1 MYRQK
6 ESIWDVETN
15 NNYEKVTEF
24 INEKSSNIIAIRKGI
39 NDIKDLFKDYIQI
52 TKTYCTQIA
61 SLALKLKPLANTIWG
76 DLTQAIQGILLFNSI
91 SLENLAKGMG
101 EIFKNSKMK
110 KKDSGVSGLEE
121 FSNIYQVQLSDLIS
135 NYCLYITELEKYE
148 RYLMNKEMGFDNDV
162 NSNSN
167 KGENNKDNTNN
178 TNNTITQSSTPND
191 NKIEKL
197 TNNLET
203 VLSFRKKY
211 LDKVGPIN
219 ALVHKL
225 VEFGIKEE
233 KLLNEEFLN
242 ISKIFVGK
250 LNECLEGQKK
260 KYEDQNSVL
269 LELYNKIKS
278 EKFDNI
284 NSGIQEYS
292 LHSLSIYINAKNLDR
307 NKIKNGKQYAL
318 NQKGEEFE
326 IYKNITLKN
335 VENIMKEIKRNG
347 LEIKEKDLE
356 DFEIEKVKDFISKK
370 VELMFNKTDDNFN
383 DEDKNQM
390 IKYFQEN
397 DDYILF
403 FLQLLNNDRAKGGEI
418 FNINIFKY
426 IGEIFKNIN
435 DIVLK
440 KDNYKYFNY
449 VSILSLTYFI
459 QEGNKKKYV
468 YECIKDNKKLKD
480 LNFWQ
485 KYAKF
490 IIKYETDKIPKEKE
504 NEINNKSE
512 KLKLTGFANILAIV
526 NNMVNF
532 GLEQDFI
539 DKFISFC
546 ATTFSLTT
554 EQIQQIKEFI
564 PIWSEK

>member
-24 INEKSSNIIAIRKGI
+24 INEKSNNIIAIRKGI

-110 KKDSGVSGLEE
+110 KRDSGVSGLEE

-148 RYLMNKEMGFDNDV
+148 RYLMNKEMGFDYDV

-167 KGENNKDNTNN
+167 KGEDNTNN
-178 TNNTITQSSTPND
+178 TNNTINQSSTPND

-211 LDKVGPIN
+211 LDKVGPMN

-370 VELMFNKTDDNFN
+370 VELMFNKTDDNFS

-390 IKYFQEN
+390 VKYFQEN

>member
-39 NDIKDLFKDYIQI
+39 NDIKDVFKDYIQI

-110 KKDSGVSGLEE
+110 KRDSGVSGLEE

-178 TNNTITQSSTPND
+178 TINQSSTPND

-211 LDKVGPIN
+211 LDKVGPMN

-370 VELMFNKTDDNFN
+370 VELMFNKTDDNFS

-459 QEGNKKKYV
+459 QEGNTKKYV

>member
-39 NDIKDLFKDYIQI
+39 NDIKDVFKDYIQI

-110 KKDSGVSGLEE
+110 KRDSGVSGLEE

-148 RYLMNKEMGFDNDV
+148 RYLMNKEMGFDYDV

-178 TNNTITQSSTPND
+178 TINQSSTPND

-211 LDKVGPIN
+211 LDKVGPMN

-370 VELMFNKTDDNFN
+370 VELMFNKTDDNFS

>member
-39 NDIKDLFKDYIQI
+39 NDIKDVFKDYIQI

-110 KKDSGVSGLEE
+110 KRDSGVSGLEE

-148 RYLMNKEMGFDNDV
+148 RYLMNKEMGFDYDV

-178 TNNTITQSSTPND
+178 TINQSSTPND

-211 LDKVGPIN
+211 LDKVGPMN

-370 VELMFNKTDDNFN
+370 VELMFNKTDDNFS

-485 KYAKF
+485 DYTKF

-504 NEINNKSE
+504 NEINNKNE

>member
-39 NDIKDLFKDYIQI
+39 NDIKDVFKDYIQI

-110 KKDSGVSGLEE
+110 KRDSGVSGLEE

-178 TNNTITQSSTPND
+178 TINQSSTPND

-211 LDKVGPIN
+211 LDKVGPMN

-370 VELMFNKTDDNFN
+370 VELMFNKTDDNFS

-532 GLEQDFI
+532 GLDQDFI

>member
-110 KKDSGVSGLEE
+110 KRDSGVSGLEE

-167 KGENNKDNTNN
+167 KGEDNTNN
-178 TNNTITQSSTPND
+178 TNNKINQSSTPND

-211 LDKVGPIN
+211 LDKVGPMN

-370 VELMFNKTDDNFN
+370 VELMFNKTDDNFS

-390 IKYFQEN
+390 VKYFQEN

>member
-39 NDIKDLFKDYIQI
+39 NDIKDVFKDYIQI

-110 KKDSGVSGLEE
+110 KRDSGVSGLEE

-178 TNNTITQSSTPND
+178 TINQSSTPND

-211 LDKVGPIN
+211 LDKVGPMN

-370 VELMFNKTDDNFN
+370 VELMFNKTDDNFS

-390 IKYFQEN
+390 VKYFQEN

-504 NEINNKSE
+504 NEINNKND

-532 GLEQDFI
+532 GLDQDFI

>member
-39 NDIKDLFKDYIQI
+39 NDIKDVFKDYIQI

-110 KKDSGVSGLEE
+110 KRDSGVSGLEE

-148 RYLMNKEMGFDNDV
+148 RYLMNKEMGFDYDV

-178 TNNTITQSSTPND
+178 TINQSSTPND

-211 LDKVGPIN
+211 LDKVGPMN

-370 VELMFNKTDDNFN
+370 VELMFNKTDDNFS

-504 NEINNKSE
+504 NEINNKNE

>member
-39 NDIKDLFKDYIQI
+39 NDIKDVFKDYIQI

-110 KKDSGVSGLEE
+110 KRDSGVSGLEE
-121 FSNIYQVQLSDLIS
+121 FSNIYQVQLSDLIT

-178 TNNTITQSSTPND
+178 TINQSSTPND

-211 LDKVGPIN
+211 LDKVGPMN

-370 VELMFNKTDDNFN
+370 VELMFNKTDDNFS

-390 IKYFQEN
+390 VKYFQEN

-504 NEINNKSE
+504 NENNNKID

-532 GLEQDFI
+532 GLDQDFI

>member
-39 NDIKDLFKDYIQI
+39 NDIKDVFKDYIQI

-110 KKDSGVSGLEE
+110 KRDSGVSGLEE

-167 KGENNKDNTNN
+167 KGENN
-178 TNNTITQSSTPND
+178 TNNTINQSSTPND

-370 VELMFNKTDDNFN
+370 VELMFNKTDDNFS

-390 IKYFQEN
+390 VKYFQEN

-459 QEGNKKKYV
+459 QEGNTKKYV

>member
-24 INEKSSNIIAIRKGI
+24 INEKSNNIIAIRKGI

-110 KKDSGVSGLEE
+110 KRDSGVSGLEE

-178 TNNTITQSSTPND
+178 TINQSSTPND

-211 LDKVGPIN
+211 LDKVGPMN

-370 VELMFNKTDDNFN
+370 VELMFNKTDDNFS

-390 IKYFQEN
+390 VKYFQEN

-459 QEGNKKKYV
+459 QEGNTKKYV

>member
-39 NDIKDLFKDYIQI
+39 NDIKDVFKDYIQI

-110 KKDSGVSGLEE
+110 KRDSGVSGLEE

-167 KGENNKDNTNN
+167 KGEDNTNN
-178 TNNTITQSSTPND
+178 TINQSSTPND

-211 LDKVGPIN
+211 LDKVGPMN

-370 VELMFNKTDDNFN
+370 VELMFNKTDDNFS

-390 IKYFQEN
+390 VKYFQEN

-418 FNINIFKY
+418 FNINLFKY

-459 QEGNKKKYV
+459 QEGNTKKYV

-490 IIKYETDKIPKEKE
+490 IIKYEMDKIPKEKE

>member
-39 NDIKDLFKDYIQI
+39 NDIKDVFKDYIQI

-61 SLALKLKPLANTIWG
+61 SLALKLKPLSNTIWG

-110 KKDSGVSGLEE
+110 KRDSGVSGLEE

-167 KGENNKDNTNN
+167 KGEDNTNN
-178 TNNTITQSSTPND
+178 TINQSSTPND

-211 LDKVGPIN
+211 LDKVGPMN

-370 VELMFNKTDDNFN
+370 VELMFNKTDDNFS

-390 IKYFQEN
+390 VKYFQEN

-459 QEGNKKKYV
+459 QEGNTKKYV

-490 IIKYETDKIPKEKE
+490 IIKYETDKIPKAKE
-504 NEINNKSE
+504 DEINNKNN

-532 GLEQDFI
+532 GLDQDFI

-546 ATTFSLTT
+546 STTFSLTT

>member
-39 NDIKDLFKDYIQI
+39 NDIKDVFKDYIQI

-110 KKDSGVSGLEE
+110 KRDSGVSGLEE

-148 RYLMNKEMGFDNDV
+148 RYLMNKEMGFDYDV

-178 TNNTITQSSTPND
+178 TINQSSTPND

-211 LDKVGPIN
+211 LDKVGPMN

-370 VELMFNKTDDNFN
+370 VELMFNKTDDNFS

-459 QEGNKKKYV
+459 QEGNTKKYV

-504 NEINNKSE
+504 NEINNKNE

>member
-39 NDIKDLFKDYIQI
+39 NDIKDVFKDYIQI

-101 EIFKNSKMK
+101 EIFKNSKTK
-110 KKDSGVSGLEE
+110 KRDSGVSGLEE

-178 TNNTITQSSTPND
+178 TINQSSTPND

-211 LDKVGPIN
+211 LDKVGPMN

-370 VELMFNKTDDNFN
+370 VELMFNKTDDNFS

-390 IKYFQEN
+390 VKYFQEN

-440 KDNYKYFNY
+440 KDNFKYFNY

-546 ATTFSLTT
+546 ATAFSLTT

>member
-39 NDIKDLFKDYIQI
+39 NDIKDVFKDYIQI

-110 KKDSGVSGLEE
+110 KRDSGVSGLEE

-162 NSNSN
+162 NSN
-167 KGENNKDNTNN
+167 NKDNTNN
-178 TNNTITQSSTPND
+178 TINESSTPND

-370 VELMFNKTDDNFN
+370 VELMFNKTDDNFS

-390 IKYFQEN
+390 VKYFQEN

>member
-24 INEKSSNIIAIRKGI
+24 INEKSNNIIAIRKGI
-39 NDIKDLFKDYIQI
+39 NDIKDVFKDYIQI

-110 KKDSGVSGLEE
+110 KRDSGVSGLEE

-167 KGENNKDNTNN
+167 KGEDNTNN
-178 TNNTITQSSTPND
+178 TINQSSTPND

-211 LDKVGPIN
+211 LDKVGPMN

-356 DFEIEKVKDFISKK
+356 DFEIEKVKDFISRK
-370 VELMFNKTDDNFN
+370 VELMFNKTDDNFS

-390 IKYFQEN
+390 VKYFQEN

>member
-39 NDIKDLFKDYIQI
+39 NDIKDVFKDYIQI

-178 TNNTITQSSTPND
+178 TINQSSTPND

-370 VELMFNKTDDNFN
+370 VELMFNKTDDNFS

>member
-39 NDIKDLFKDYIQI
+39 NDIKDVFKDYIQI

-110 KKDSGVSGLEE
+110 KRDSGVSGLEE

-178 TNNTITQSSTPND
+178 TINQSSTPND

-211 LDKVGPIN
+211 LDKVGPMN

-370 VELMFNKTDDNFN
+370 VELMFNKTDDNFSG
-383 DEDKNQM
+383 EDKNQM
-390 IKYFQEN
+390 VKYFQEN

-459 QEGNKKKYV
+459 QEGNTKKYV

>member
-39 NDIKDLFKDYIQI
+39 NDIKDVFKDYIQI

-178 TNNTITQSSTPND
+178 TINQSSTPND

-211 LDKVGPIN
+211 LDKVGPMN

-370 VELMFNKTDDNFN
+370 VELMFNKTDDNFS

-390 IKYFQEN
+390 VKYFQEN

-459 QEGNKKKYV
+459 QEGNTKKYV

>member
-39 NDIKDLFKDYIQI
+39 NDIKDVFKDYIQI

-110 KKDSGVSGLEE
+110 KRDSGVSGLEE

-178 TNNTITQSSTPND
+178 TINQSSTPND

-211 LDKVGPIN
+211 LDKVGPMN

-370 VELMFNKTDDNFN
+370 VELMFNKTDDNFS

-390 IKYFQEN
+390 VKYFQEN

-504 NEINNKSE
+504 NEINNKKE
-512 KLKLTGFANILAIV
+512 KLKLTGCANILAIV

-532 GLEQDFI
+532 GLDQDFI

>member
-110 KKDSGVSGLEE
+110 KRDSGVSGLEE

-178 TNNTITQSSTPND
+178 TINQSSTPND

-370 VELMFNKTDDNFN
+370 VELMFNKTDDNFS

-532 GLEQDFI
+532 GLDQDFI

>member
-24 INEKSSNIIAIRKGI
+24 INEKSNNIIAIRKGI

-110 KKDSGVSGLEE
+110 KRDSGVSGLEE

-167 KGENNKDNTNN
+167 KGEDNTNN
-178 TNNTITQSSTPND
+178 TNNTINQSSTPND

-370 VELMFNKTDDNFN
+370 VELMFNKTDDNFS

-504 NEINNKSE
+504 NEINNKNE

-532 GLEQDFI
+532 GLDQDFI

>member
-39 NDIKDLFKDYIQI
+39 NDIKDVFKDYIQI

-110 KKDSGVSGLEE
+110 KRDSGVSGLEE

-148 RYLMNKEMGFDNDV
+148 RYLMNKEMGFDYDV

-178 TNNTITQSSTPND
+178 TINQSSTPND

-211 LDKVGPIN
+211 LDKVGPMN

-370 VELMFNKTDDNFN
+370 VELMFNKTDDNFS

-459 QEGNKKKYV
+459 QEGNTKKYV

-485 KYAKF
+485 DYTKF

-504 NEINNKSE
+504 NEINNKNE

-546 ATTFSLTT
+546 ATTISLTT

>member
-24 INEKSSNIIAIRKGI
+24 INEKSNNIIAIRKGI

-110 KKDSGVSGLEE
+110 KRDSGVSGLEE

-178 TNNTITQSSTPND
+178 TINQSSTPND

-211 LDKVGPIN
+211 LDKVGPMN

-370 VELMFNKTDDNFN
+370 VELMFNKTDDNFS

-532 GLEQDFI
+532 GLDQDFI

>member
-110 KKDSGVSGLEE
+110 KRDSGVSGLEE

-148 RYLMNKEMGFDNDV
+148 RYLMNKEMGFDYDV

-167 KGENNKDNTNN
+167 KGEDNTNN
-178 TNNTITQSSTPND
+178 TNNTINQSSTPND

-211 LDKVGPIN
+211 LDKVGPMN

-370 VELMFNKTDDNFN
+370 VELMFNKTDDNFS

-504 NEINNKSE
+504 NEINNKND

>member
-24 INEKSSNIIAIRKGI
+24 INEKSNNIIAIRKGI

-52 TKTYCTQIA
+52 TKTYCTEIA

-101 EIFKNSKMK
+101 EIFKNSKIK
-110 KKDSGVSGLEE
+110 KRDSGVSGLEE

-178 TNNTITQSSTPND
+178 TINQSSTPND

-197 TNNLET
+197 SNNLET

-370 VELMFNKTDDNFN
+370 VELMFNKTDDNFS

-390 IKYFQEN
+390 VKYFQEN

-504 NEINNKSE
+504 NEINNKND

-532 GLEQDFI
+532 GLDQDFI

>member
-39 NDIKDLFKDYIQI
+39 NDIKDVFKDYIQI

-110 KKDSGVSGLEE
+110 KRDSGVSGLEE

-178 TNNTITQSSTPND
+178 TINQSSTPND

-211 LDKVGPIN
+211 LDKVGPMN

-370 VELMFNKTDDNFN
+370 VELMFNKTDDNFS

-390 IKYFQEN
+390 VKYFQEN

-459 QEGNKKKYV
+459 QEGNTKKYV

-490 IIKYETDKIPKEKE
+490 IIKYETDKIPKAKE
-504 NEINNKSE
+504 DEINNKNN

>member
-39 NDIKDLFKDYIQI
+39 NDIKVVFKDYIQI

-110 KKDSGVSGLEE
+110 KRDSGVSGLEE

-167 KGENNKDNTNN
+167 KGEDNTNN
-178 TNNTITQSSTPND
+178 TINQSSTPND

-370 VELMFNKTDDNFN
+370 VELMFNKTDDNFS

-504 NEINNKSE
+504 NEINNKNE

-532 GLEQDFI
+532 GLDQDFI

>member
-110 KKDSGVSGLEE
+110 KRDSGVSGLEE

-167 KGENNKDNTNN
+167 KAENNKDNTNN
-178 TNNTITQSSTPND
+178 TINQSSTPND

-370 VELMFNKTDDNFN
+370 VELMFNKTDDNFS

-504 NEINNKSE
+504 NEINNKND
-512 KLKLTGFANILAIV
+512 KLKLTGFANILTIV

-532 GLEQDFI
+532 GLDQDFI

>member
-101 EIFKNSKMK
+101 EIFKNSKTK
-110 KKDSGVSGLEE
+110 KRDSGVSGLEE

-178 TNNTITQSSTPND
+178 TINQSSTPND

-370 VELMFNKTDDNFN
+370 VELMFNKTDDNFS

-390 IKYFQEN
+390 VKYFQEN

-459 QEGNKKKYV
+459 QEGNTKKYV
-468 YECIKDNKKLKD
+468 YEYIKDNKKLKD

-546 ATTFSLTT
+546 ATAFSLTT

>member
-39 NDIKDLFKDYIQI
+39 NDIKDVFKDYIQI

-110 KKDSGVSGLEE
+110 KRDSGVSGLEE

-178 TNNTITQSSTPND
+178 TINQSSTPND

-335 VENIMKEIKRNG
+335 VENVMKEIKRNG

-370 VELMFNKTDDNFN
+370 VELMFNKTDDNFS

>member
-39 NDIKDLFKDYIQI
+39 NDIKDVFKDYIQI

-110 KKDSGVSGLEE
+110 KRDSGVSGLEE

-167 KGENNKDNTNN
+167 KGEDNTNN
-178 TNNTITQSSTPND
+178 TINQSSTPND

-370 VELMFNKTDDNFN
+370 VELMFNKTDDNFS

-459 QEGNKKKYV
+459 QEGNTKKYV

-504 NEINNKSE
+504 NEINNKND

-554 EQIQQIKEFI
+554 EQIRQIKEFI

>member
-39 NDIKDLFKDYIQI
+39 NDIKDVFKDYIQI

-110 KKDSGVSGLEE
+110 KRDSGVSGLEE

-167 KGENNKDNTNN
+167 KGEDNTNN
-178 TNNTITQSSTPND
+178 TINQSSTPND

-211 LDKVGPIN
+211 LDKVGPMN

-370 VELMFNKTDDNFN
+370 VELMFNKTDDNFS

-390 IKYFQEN
+390 VKYFQEN

-504 NEINNKSE
+504 NEINNKNE

>member
-39 NDIKDLFKDYIQI
+39 NDIKDVFKDYIQI

-101 EIFKNSKMK
+101 EIFKNSKTK
-110 KKDSGVSGLEE
+110 KRDSGVSGLEE

-167 KGENNKDNTNN
+167 KGEDNTNN
-178 TNNTITQSSTPND
+178 TINQSSTPND

-211 LDKVGPIN
+211 LDKVGPMN

-370 VELMFNKTDDNFN
+370 VELMFNKTDDNFS

-504 NEINNKSE
+504 NEINNKNE

-546 ATTFSLTT
+546 ATAFSLTT

>member
-39 NDIKDLFKDYIQI
+39 NDIKDVFKDYIQI

-110 KKDSGVSGLEE
+110 KRDSGVSGLEE

-178 TNNTITQSSTPND
+178 TINQSSTPNG

-211 LDKVGPIN
+211 LDKVGPMN

-370 VELMFNKTDDNFN
+370 VELMFNKTDDNFS

-459 QEGNKKKYV
+459 QEGNTKKYV

-532 GLEQDFI
+532 GLDQDFI

>member
-24 INEKSSNIIAIRKGI
+24 INEKSNNIIAIRKGI
-39 NDIKDLFKDYIQI
+39 NDIKDVFKDYIQI

-110 KKDSGVSGLEE
+110 KRDSGVSGLEE

-178 TNNTITQSSTPND
+178 TINQSSTPND

-370 VELMFNKTDDNFN
+370 VELMFNKTDDNFS

-504 NEINNKSE
+504 NEINNKNE

-532 GLEQDFI
+532 GLDQDFI

>member
-110 KKDSGVSGLEE
+110 KRDSGVSGLEE

-167 KGENNKDNTNN
+167 KGEDNKDNTNN
-178 TNNTITQSSTPND
+178 TINQSSTPND

-211 LDKVGPIN
+211 LDKVGPMN

-370 VELMFNKTDDNFN
+370 VELMFNKTDDNFS

-459 QEGNKKKYV
+459 QEGNTKKYV

-532 GLEQDFI
+532 GLDQDFI

>member
-24 INEKSSNIIAIRKGI
+24 INEKSNNIIAIRKGI
-39 NDIKDLFKDYIQI
+39 NDIKDVFKDYIQI

-110 KKDSGVSGLEE
+110 KRDSGVSGLEE

-167 KGENNKDNTNN
+167 KGEDNTNN
-178 TNNTITQSSTPND
+178 TNNTINQSSTPND

-370 VELMFNKTDDNFN
+370 VELMFNKTDDNFS

-390 IKYFQEN
+390 VKYFQEN

>member
-39 NDIKDLFKDYIQI
+39 NDIKDVFKDYIQI

-101 EIFKNSKMK
+101 EIFKNSKTK
-110 KKDSGVSGLEE
+110 KRDSGVSGLEE

-167 KGENNKDNTNN
+167 KGEDNTNN
-178 TNNTITQSSTPND
+178 TINQSSTPND

-370 VELMFNKTDDNFN
+370 VELMFNKTDDNFS

-390 IKYFQEN
+390 VKYFQEN

-459 QEGNKKKYV
+459 QEGNTKKYV